1 MQIPKKI
8 HVGIKEYTVL
18 KVKRARHGDTL
29 GTIDYTNGII
39 WIATHDD
46 RGNKLTKDEMADT
59 FWHEMTHAVLHDMHS
74 PLCVDERFVTTFANR
89 LTNAINSA
97 KL

>member
-1 MQIPKKI
+1 MQIPKI
-8 HVGIKEYTVL
+8 INVGIKEYTVL
-18 KVKRARHGDTL
+18 KVKRVKRGNTL
-29 GTIDYTNGII
+29 GTVDYTNNII
-39 WIATHDD
+39 WVATHDD

-59 FWHEMTHAVLHDMHS
+59 FWHEITHAILHDMRS
-74 PLCVDERFVTTFANR
+74 PLCDDERFVTTFANR